1 MIKPDRN
8 RSHNRGVFSLLFV
21 LSVIIHLLFLYFV
34 KTANRQ
40 NTVPPKEYKVRI
52 TFRHTG
58 ESPVDKLISEGRQS
72 VETGNVNKA
81 LELYNKA
88 VAFDKNNRT
97 AVLGRGIALA
107 KSGSLDEAM
116 KDFESLKRS
125 DPDKPEGYY
134 GTAMIYAKRDLYD
147 KALTEINTALKMDPD
162 NSQYLSD
169 RGYMLIFTDELDK
182 AKKDFEQALETDPDN
197 PYANA
202 GLGEIYRR
210 TGNLKGGAEY
220 YEKAVRIRD
229 KIPKTHQFLAGIYFD
244 QDRFKESLQYYGME
258 LEKVKRYGRVDDFH
272 EGACYAEIARISAML
287 DNMEEAEKK
296 IALFHKSVRKVD
308 LYEAENDEYLSLLSD
323 AGNAYIEMA
332 AHKPEYYREA
342 LYYYKR
348 ALEFPDRTPQMKM
361 LYHNFQTGWCYWETG
376 QPETA
381 MKYFRETEKYTPE
394 YYSRYDYWMQG
405 HVSMLQGRYDEALQ
419 KFETSLSIDHEFEH
433 AYFSRGL
440 TLYLMGENEKALK
453 DIDMVIKLRSQ
464 GAEKALLIIYKKALE
479 VKKRINHGKKGTL
492 ENIRDF

>member
-1 MIKPDRN
+1 MIKADRKKP
-8 RSHNRGVFSLLFV
+8 HNRGIFYLFFV
-21 LSVIIHLLFLYFV
+21 LSVIIHLIFLYFL
-34 KTANRQ
+34 KAGNGQ
-40 NTVPPKEYKVRI
+40 NTISPKEYNVEI

-58 ESPVDKLISEGRQS
+58 ESPVDKLISGGRQS
-72 VETGNVNKA
+72 VETGDVRKA

-88 VAFDKNNRT
+88 LNLDKNNRT

-116 KDFESLKRS
+116 KDFETLKRS

-134 GTAMIYAKRDLYD
+134 GTAMVFAKRDMYD
-147 KALTEINTALKMDPD
+147 KALTEINTALKMDPG

-169 RGYMLIFTDELDK
+169 RGYMLIFTKDLEK
-182 AKKDFEQALETDPDN
+182 AKNDFEHALEAEPEN

-202 GLGEIYRR
+202 GLGEYYRR
-210 TGNLKGGAEY
+210 TGDLKTGAEY
-220 YEKAVRIRD
+220 YEKAIKISD
-229 KIPKTHQFLAGIYFD
+229 KIPKTHQFLASIYFD

-258 LEKVKRYGRVDDFH
+258 LEKVRLYGKVDDFH

-287 DNMEEAEKK
+287 DNMEEAEKN
-296 IALFHKSVRKVD
+296 IALFHKSVRKTD
-308 LYEAENDEYLSLLSD
+308 LYEAENNEYLSLLSD

-332 AHKPEYYREA
+332 AHKPEYYEKA
-342 LYYYKR
+342 LFYYKR
-348 ALEFPDRTPQMKM
+348 ALDFPKRTPQMKM
-361 LYHNFQTGWCYWETG
+361 LYHNFQVGWCYWETR

-405 HVSMLQGRYDEALQ
+405 HVLMLQGRYNEALK

-433 AYFSRGL
+433 AWFSKGL
-440 TLYLMGENEKALK
+440 TLYLMRENEKALK
-453 DIDMVIKLRSQ
+453 DLDMVINLRSQ
-464 GAEKALLIIYKKALE
+464 GAEKTLLIIYKKALE
-479 VKKRINHGKKGTL
+479 VKKRIHQGKKGTL